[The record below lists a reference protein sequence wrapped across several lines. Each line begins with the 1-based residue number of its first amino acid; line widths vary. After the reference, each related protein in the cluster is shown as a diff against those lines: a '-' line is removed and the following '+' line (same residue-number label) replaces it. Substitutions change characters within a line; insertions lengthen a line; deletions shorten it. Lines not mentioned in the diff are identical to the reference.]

1 MRCGLLADR
10 LDRGPRRTGIGAYI
24 EGLAQGLGEIAD
36 DDRFVLFSLG
46 SRADAAGSLRNG
58 SAMTVGTLP
67 WPRRATTLAWA
78 VAGRPRI
85 RDVGGRLDLLHV
97 LVPTV
102 PVPTAVPYVATV
114 HDLIPLKH
122 PQLFRRRDR
131 ALFGRAV
138 RHMTR
143 KARWVIAVSEA
154 TRRDVVELLGFPEER
169 TAVVHHG
176 VPVHFSAAPIGQQQS
191 VRLEYGL
198 GEDPVL
204 LFVGEVAERKNV
216 PRLIDAFADVVR
228 KVPEARLVLAGSPGL
243 GYDKVRQRVRAAS
256 AGSIVLLGHAPQH
269 EVESLMSTASAVV
282 IPSVDE
288 GFGFPALEAMSIG
301 TPVIA
306 ADTASLPEVVD
317 GAGLLVSPLDRD
329 AIAGAMHRVLTDVD
343 LRRNLST
350 RGLERAATFT
360 WRRAAEQTLEVYG
373 NALRP

>member
-1 MRCGLLADR
+1 MRYGLLADR
-10 LDRGPRRTGIGAYI
+10 LDRGSRRTGIGAYI
-24 EGLAQGLGEIAD
+24 EGLAAGLAEVAD
-36 DDRFVLFSLG
+36 GDRFVLFSLG
-46 SRADAAGSLRNG
+46 SGAVGSVRNG
-58 SAMTVGTLP
+58 SPVAVGRLP
-67 WPRRATTLAWA
+67 WPRRTTTLAWA

-102 PVPTAVPYVATV
+102 PVPTAAPLVATV
-114 HDLIPLKH
+114 HDLMPLKH

-131 ALFGRAV
+131 ALFERAV
-138 RHMTR
+138 HHIAR
-143 KARWVIAVSEA
+143 KARWVIAVSDA

-176 VPVHFSAAPIGQQQS
+176 VPVHFSAAPVDRQKS

-198 GEDPVL
+198 GDDPLL

-216 PRLIDAFADVVR
+216 PGLVDAFADAAR
-228 KVPEARLVLAGSPGL
+228 EVPRARLVLAGSPGI
-243 GYDKVRQRVRAAS
+243 GYDKVREHIRAVP
-256 AGSIVLLGHAPQH
+256 AGSIVLAGHASQQD
-269 EVESLMSTASAVV
+269 VEGLMSTASAVV
-282 IPSVDE
+282 IPSLDE

-306 ADTASLPEVVD
+306 ADRASLPEVVD
-317 GAGLLVSPLDRD
+317 GAGLLVSPLDRA
-329 AIAGAMHRVLTDVD
+329 AIAGAMQRVLTEDD
-343 LRRNLST
+343 LRRNLSR

-373 NALRP
+373 NALRT